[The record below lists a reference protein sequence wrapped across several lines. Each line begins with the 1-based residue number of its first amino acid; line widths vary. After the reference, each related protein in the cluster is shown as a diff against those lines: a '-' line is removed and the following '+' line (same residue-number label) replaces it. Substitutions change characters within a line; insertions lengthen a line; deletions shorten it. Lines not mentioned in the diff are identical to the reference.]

1 MKKIIFSVIFL
12 VFLISLT
19 PISFGQI
26 SIGEKAVQK
35 SVEVYISNEGE
46 VHVIHEIRK
55 SNSPKQID
63 LIEGVISNI
72 KVIDE
77 DGKEV
82 LHSVLSDGEKEIG
95 IVVMSSSEDY
105 NVEYDLNNAL
115 IKNGN
120 FWEWDFLYLEKTS
133 FILPDE
139 LELVFANNNLVFL
152 GDKKGIACHGCDM
165 FLQFSFEKNRKYVG
179 VNWEDRKFVVE
190 FLTDT
195 EIEQFVFDQ
204 PMKTISFDV
213 NESEKNVL
221 TLIPLELLW
230 GPYAVFLDDEKI
242 QYNDNY
248 NNGTHVWIHVK
259 PETPGTVSIIGT
271 TVVPEFSMF
280 IPLIMGF
287 MIILT
292 VPLMK
297 KFSLR

>member
-82 LHSVLSDGEKEIG
+82 LHSVLSDGEKVIA

-139 LELVFANNNLVFL
+139 LELLFANDNLVFL

-165 FLQFSFEKNRKYVG
+165 LLQFSFEKNRKFVD

-242 QYNDNY
+242 RYNDNY